1 MRAMAK
7 ILATAAIAIVVLGG
21 VTQLVIPGF
30 VERQI
35 ESSLEEEGDGGEA
48 VVDAKAFPAVR
59 LLWGSG
65 DKLEARGRGLTIDL
79 DRRTDDP
86 LGKLDGF
93 DEVDI
98 DFVDL
103 TSGPVDVQAFSL
115 VKAEDDDAYTLHMEA
130 ETTPVALA
138 EAVGGQLGGELG
150 SLIAG
155 AATSTLARGG
165 EVDIPIDMAGEID
178 RTNDGGVDADAVEA
192 SVAGI
197 PAGPFAEAMVQSVLE
212 RL

>member
-1 MRAMAK
+1 MAK

-30 VERQI
+30 VERHI
-35 ESSLEEEGDGGEA
+35 ESNLEEEGGGGEA

-65 DKLEARGRGLTIDL
+65 DKLEIRGRGLTVDI

-98 DFVDL
+98 DFTDL
-103 TSGPVDVQAFSL
+103 TSGPVDVQSFSL
-115 VKAEDDDAYTLHMEA
+115 VKAEGDDSYTLRIEA
-130 ETTPVALA
+130 ETTPVSLA
-138 EAVGGQLGGELG
+138 ESVGGELGGELG

-155 AATSTLARGG
+155 TAASALPGGG
-165 EVDIPIDMAGEID
+165 EIDVPVDMAGEVN
-178 RTNDGGVDADAVEA
+178 RTSDGGVDADAVEA

>member
-1 MRAMAK
+1 MAAMK
-7 ILATAAIAIVVLGG
+7 IFVAIVVGLVVLAG

-30 VERQI
+30 VERNV
-35 ESSLEEEGDGGEA
+35 ESSLEERSDGGEA
-48 VVDAKAFPAVR
+48 IVDVKALPAVR

-65 DKLEARGRGLTIDL
+65 DRMEVRGRGLQIDIAE
-79 DRRTDDP
+79 RTDDP

-98 DFVDL
+98 DLTDL
-103 TSGPVDVQAFSL
+103 TAGPVEVQAFSL
-115 VKAEDDDAYTLHMEA
+115 VKNEDDTSYYLRMEA

-138 EAVGGQLGGELG
+138 ESVGGQLGGDLG

-155 AATSTLARGG
+155 AGADALLGDG
-165 EVDIPIDMAGEID
+165 EVDVPIDVEGQVSRA
-178 RTNDGGVDADAVEA
+178 DGGAVDVDAVRA
-192 SVAGI
+192 SVAGV
-197 PAGPFAEAMVQSVLE
+197 PAGPFAEAMVQAVVE

>member
-1 MRAMAK
+1 MAAMK
-7 ILATAAIAIVVLGG
+7 IFVAIVVGLVVLAG

-30 VERQI
+30 VERNV
-35 ESSLEEEGDGGEA
+35 ESSLEERSDGGEA
-48 VVDAKAFPAVR
+48 IVDVKAFPAVR

-65 DKLEARGRGLTIDL
+65 DRMEVRGRGLAIDIAE
-79 DRRTDDP
+79 RTDDP

-98 DFVDL
+98 DLTDL
-103 TSGPVDVQAFSL
+103 TAGPVEVQAFSL
-115 VKAEDDDAYTLHMEA
+115 VKNEDDTSYYLRMEA

-138 EAVGGQLGGELG
+138 ESVGGQLGGDLG

-155 AATSTLARGG
+155 AGADALLGGG
-165 EVDIPIDMAGEID
+165 EVDVPIDVEGQVSRA
-178 RTNDGGVDADAVEA
+178 DGGALDVDAVRA
-192 SVAGI
+192 SVAGV
-197 PAGPFAEAMVQSVLE
+197 PAGPFAEAMVQAVVE

>member
-1 MRAMAK
+1 MAAMK
-7 ILATAAIAIVVLGG
+7 IFVAIVVGLVVLAG

-30 VERQI
+30 VERNV
-35 ESSLEEEGDGGEA
+35 ESSLEERSDGGEA
-48 VVDAKAFPAVR
+48 IVDVKAFPAVR

-65 DKLEARGRGLTIDL
+65 DLMEVRGRGLAIDIAE
-79 DRRTDDP
+79 RTDDP

-98 DFVDL
+98 DLTDL
-103 TSGPVDVQAFSL
+103 TAGPVEVQAFSL
-115 VKAEDDDAYTLHMEA
+115 IKNDDDTSYYLRMEA

-138 EAVGGQLGGELG
+138 ESVGGQLGGDLG

-155 AATSTLARGG
+155 AGADALLGGG
-165 EVDIPIDMAGEID
+165 EVDVPIDVEGQVSRA
-178 RTNDGGVDADAVEA
+178 DGGTLDVDAVRA
-192 SVAGI
+192 SVAGV
-197 PAGPFAEAMVQSVLE
+197 PAGPFAEAMVQAVLE